1 MNSGNALLTNTP
13 NFLGMLFNSNI
24 KKTQFLTAIGGTDGA
39 NAEITNNPEFP
50 LSVNYSLTDPS
61 QPAISENASVGA
73 INPTYFGLTQGKNVI
88 QIFTEDV
95 VVSNLRERATG
106 RLSGINT
113 AGEMPEETS
122 ELALQVAL
130 HLEKMKRDMNYTA
143 LNGVY
148 ADDGLTNSAQPLK
161 TRGILAGITTN
172 VVEKTIKTNDEL
184 KDAILE
190 LIKKVYDKG
199 MFDTPTLV
207 VNSTDKVKL
216 SQTFVQTNLTSV
228 DADRFTAGVGVNEIV
243 TDFGKSVYVIVDN
256 DVPNGTILLA
266 DLAYV
271 KPVFT
276 RDVETGEVISVKAA
290 PQRNGNA
297 VNIYAEFGLDYGA
310 EFNHGKLT
318 YSVSASGEET
328 TTEEASSTGE

>member
-13 NFLGMLFNSNI
+13 NFLGMLFNSNVR
-24 KKTQFLTAIGGTDGA
+24 KTQFLTAIGGTDGA
-39 NAEITNNPEFP
+39 NALITSNPEFP
-50 LSVNYSLTDPS
+50 LSVDYAIANPS
-61 QPAISENASVGA
+61 QPNISENDSVGA
-73 INPTYFGLTQGKNVI
+73 INPTYFGLTQGTNVI

-95 VVSNLRERATG
+95 VVSNLRERAKG
-106 RLSGINT
+106 RLSGVNT

-122 ELALQVAL
+122 ELALQVKL

-143 LNGVY
+143 LNG
-148 ADDGLTNSAQPLK
+148 AKDATGLTNSAKALK
-161 TRGILAGITTN
+161 TGGIIAGITTN
-172 VVEKTIKTNDEL
+172 VVANADVSTSEKF
-184 KDAILE
+184 KDAVME

-199 MFDTPTLV
+199 MFELPTLV

-216 SQTFVQTNLTSV
+216 SKAFTETNLTEV
-228 DADRFTAGVGVNEIV
+228 DRDRFVAGVGVNEII

-256 DVPNGTILLA
+256 DVPTGTILLA
-266 DLAYV
+266 DLAYI

-276 RDVETGEVISVKAA
+276 RDVETGEIISVKPL

-297 VNIYAEFGLDYGA
+297 VSIYAEFGLDYGA

-318 YSVSASGEET
+318 YTVAAGK
-328 TTEEASSTGE
+328 

>member
-13 NFLGMLFNSNI
+13 NFLGMLFNSNVR
-24 KKTQFLTAIGGTDGA
+24 KTQFLTAIGGTDGA
-39 NAEITNNPEFP
+39 NALITSNPEFP
-50 LSVNYSLTDPS
+50 LSVDYAIANPS
-61 QPAISENASVGA
+61 QPNISENDSVGA
-73 INPTYFGLTQGKNVI
+73 INPTYFGLTQGTNVI

-95 VVSNLRERATG
+95 VVSNLRERARG

-122 ELALQVAL
+122 ELALQVKL
-130 HLEKMKRDMNYTA
+130 HLEKMKRDMNFTA
-143 LNGVY
+143 LNGVK
-148 ADDGLTNSAQPLK
+148 DDTGLTNSATALK
-161 TRGILAGITTN
+161 TGGIIAGITTN
-172 VVEKTIKTNDEL
+172 VVANADVSTSEKF
-184 KDAILE
+184 KDAVME

-199 MFDTPTLV
+199 MFELPTLV

-216 SQTFVQTNLTSV
+216 SKAFTETNLTEV
-228 DADRFTAGVGVNEIV
+228 DRNRFVAGVGVNEII

-256 DVPNGTILLA
+256 DVPTGTILLA
-266 DLAYV
+266 DLAYI

-276 RDVETGEVISVKAA
+276 RDVETGEIISVKPL

-297 VNIYAEFGLDYGA
+297 VSIYAEFGLDYGA

-318 YSVSASGEET
+318 YTPGA
-328 TTEEASSTGE
+328 

>member
-1 MNSGNALLTNTP
+1 MNPTSGNSLLSNTP

-24 KKTQFLTAIGGTDGA
+24 RKTQFLTAIGGTDGA
-39 NAEITNNPEFP
+39 NALITSNPEFP
-50 LSVNYSLTDPS
+50 LSVDYSMKDPA
-61 QPAISENASVGA
+61 QPAISENDSVGA

-95 VVSNLRERATG
+95 VVSNLRERAKG
-106 RLSGINT
+106 RLSGVNT

-122 ELALQVAL
+122 ELALQIKL

-148 ADDGLTNSAQPLK
+148 QDGGLANSATALK

-172 VVEKTIKTNDEL
+172 VVTGGVITDDETY
-184 KDAILE
+184 KDKVLE
-190 LIKKVYDKG
+190 LIKTVYDKG

-207 VNSTDKVKL
+207 VNSTEKVKL
-216 SQTFVQTNLTSV
+216 SKVFLSTNLTEV
-228 DADRFTAGVGVNEIV
+228 DRNRFVAGVGVNEII

-256 DVPNGTILLA
+256 DMPEKTLLLA
-266 DLAYV
+266 DLSYV
-271 KPVFT
+271 RPVFT
-276 RDVETGEVISVKAA
+276 RDVETGEIISIK
-290 PQRNGNA
+290 PLSQRNGNA

-310 EFNHGKLT
+310 EFNHGKMT
-318 YSVSASGEET
+318 Y
-328 TTEEASSTGE
+328 TTE